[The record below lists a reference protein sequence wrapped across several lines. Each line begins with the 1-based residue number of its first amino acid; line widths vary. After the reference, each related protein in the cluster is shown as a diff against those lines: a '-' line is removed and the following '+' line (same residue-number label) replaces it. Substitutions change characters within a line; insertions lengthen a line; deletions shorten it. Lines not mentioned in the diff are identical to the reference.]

1 MKYLFLIA
9 VFNAFFFSILLLQK
23 KKAYHD
29 KVLIVWLFYL
39 GAYIGSYSLFS
50 ETLFVDYHLL
60 SAIFISMLMLHGP
73 FLYLYISALVNE
85 NPRLTQKD
93 LIHFAPFVLFNAFLL
108 ISTIFPEFS
117 KGIRLDHVE
126 TAHKTPLL
134 FNFFLL
140 LTVLSGP
147 VYFVL
152 SFRLFRKLD
161 ASILD
166 NFSKAENID
175 LDWLKKLVYSFGGVW
190 TILILFTS
198 IHHAFHFFSWAFC
211 TNGLFFSLS
220 FFVILVGY
228 FGLKQKEVFIQY
240 PDQKIEYVIEPK
252 KKYAGVLLK
261 EEDSEL
267 YLNKINRFMIAE
279 KPYMDANL
287 TLPELATKLAIPS
300 HHLSRVIN
308 EKLGLNF
315 FDFINQYR
323 VEEVK
328 AKVTDPEY
336 NHLSLL
342 GIAFES
348 GFNTKSAF
356 NRVFK
361 NATGL
366 TPSEYKS
373 QF

>member
-1 MKYLFLIA
+1 MLFR
-9 VFNAFFFSILLLQK
+9 S
-23 KKAYHD
+23 
-29 KVLIVWLFYL
+29 
-39 GAYIGSYSLFS
+39 YIGSYSLFS

-126 TAHKTPLL
+126 TAHKTPFL

-240 PDQKIEYVIEPK
+240 PDQKVEYVIEPK

-315 FDFINQYR
+315 FDFIN
-323 VEEVK
+323 
-328 AKVTDPEY
+328 
-336 NHLSLL
+336 N
-342 GIAFES
+342 
-348 GFNTKSAF
+348 
-356 NRVFK
+356 
-361 NATGL
+361 
-366 TPSEYKS
+366 
-373 QF
+373 